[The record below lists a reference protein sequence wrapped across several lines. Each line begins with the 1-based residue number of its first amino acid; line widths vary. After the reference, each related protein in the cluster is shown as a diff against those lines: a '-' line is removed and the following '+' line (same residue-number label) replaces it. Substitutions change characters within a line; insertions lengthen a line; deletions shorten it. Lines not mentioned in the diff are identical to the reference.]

1 VVDVSYAFDEQ
12 SFPPMKSTE
21 NETKSTATTSHLS
34 SLSENAIQNAI
45 NTETTKLKAVS
56 KLRETAIDIR
66 IQNLEATL
74 QNLTTNIVSQIYAK
88 MSGPDSPFVTVSHL
102 DSKLER
108 LSQQI
113 EKLYIATSPTNRNVG
128 SPTRK
133 QARISGPE
141 GSNMA
146 IDAEPLGSP
155 AGSASTYS

>member
-1 VVDVSYAFDEQ
+1 
-12 SFPPMKSTE
+12 MKT
-21 NETKSTATTSHLS
+21 NDTNTKSTATTSHLS

-45 NTETTKLKAVS
+45 NNETTKLKAVS

-74 QNLTTNIVSQIYAK
+74 HNLTTNIVSQIYAK
-88 MSGPDSPFVTVSHL
+88 MSGPDSPFVTISHL

-113 EKLYIATSPTNRNVG
+113 EKSYIATSPSNRTPVG

-133 QARISGPE
+133 QARLTGPE
-141 GSNMA
+141 ETMA
-146 IDAEPLGSP
+146 IDSEPPGTPDGSV
-155 AGSASTYS
+155 STYS

>member
-1 VVDVSYAFDEQ
+1 
-12 SFPPMKSTE
+12 MKPNE
-21 NETKSTATTSHLS
+21 NETKSTTTTSHLS

-45 NTETTKLKAVS
+45 NNETTKLKAVS

-74 QNLTTNIVSQIYAK
+74 HNLTTNIVSQIYAK
-88 MSGPDSPFVTVSHL
+88 MSGPDSPFVTISHL

-113 EKLYIATSPTNRNVG
+113 EKLYIATSPTSRNVG

-133 QARISGPE
+133 QARITGPE
-141 GSNMA
+141 EEVMA
-146 IDAEPLGSP
+146 IDSEPPGS
-155 AGSASTYS
+155 SNITVSTYS

>member
-1 VVDVSYAFDEQ
+1 
-12 SFPPMKSTE
+12 MKPSE
-21 NETKSTATTSHLS
+21 NDTKSTATTSHLS

-45 NTETTKLKAVS
+45 NNETSKLKAVS
-56 KLRETAIDIR
+56 QLRETAIDIR

-88 MSGPDSPFVTVSHL
+88 MSGPESPFVTISHL

-113 EKLYIATSPTNRNVG
+113 EKLYIATSPTSRNVG

-133 QARISGPE
+133 QARLSGPDE
-141 GSNMA
+141 EVMA
-146 IDAEPLGSP
+146 IDSEPPGMPDPSSP
-155 AGSASTYS
+155 NYS